1 MFNNFSTVLS
11 TGVGLYILSAA
22 IGLIVGAAAAL
33 TVYWLVSKNKIGSVR
48 KSANKLV
55 EDAIKDQNRFRQT
68 AFRFRKRNS
77 GQAYRV
83 AALRTTYIFKRG
95 PFE

>member
-55 EDAIKDQNRFRQT
+55 EDAIKDAKQK
-68 AFRFRKRNS
+68 RKEIMRETN
-77 GQAYRV
+77 AE
-83 AALRTTYIFKRG
+83 IDKI
-95 PFE
+95 